1 MGSVGLFLFCFC
13 LTLLVGQ
20 ARLHPDCPKWLRPVP
35 EEVRKKNQQM
45 SKGAIGLLFVGLVIG
60 LMLHFMT

>member
-1 MGSVGLFLFCFC
+1 MGFVGLFLFCCC

-20 ARLHPDCPKWLRPVP
+20 ARLHPDCPKWLRPVS
-35 EEVRKKNQQM
+35 EEVRMKAQRMPKW
-45 SKGAIGLLFVGLVIG
+45 AIDLLFVGLVIG

>member
-1 MGSVGLFLFCFC
+1 MGSVGLFLFCLC

-35 EEVRKKNQQM
+35 EEVRM
-45 SKGAIGLLFVGLVIG
+45 GAEQLPKWAADLLPVGMVIG

>member
-35 EEVRKKNQQM
+35 EEVRMKAQRMPKW
-45 SKGAIGLLFVGLVIG
+45 AIDLLFV
-60 LMLHFMT
+60 

>member
-1 MGSVGLFLFCFC
+1 MGSVGLFLFCLC

-20 ARLHPDCPKWLRPVP
+20 ARLHPDCPKWLRPVS
-35 EEVRKKNQQM
+35 EAVRKKNRQM

>member
-35 EEVRKKNQQM
+35 EEVRMKAQRMPKW
-45 SKGAIGLLFVGLVIG
+45 AIDLLFVGLVSG